1 MDESPPKSDGIPPLD
16 IEEPEKPTPINLW
29 ISGLCHWCC
38 DGVATNVH
46 ECMICRRLFCKT
58 HVSSSDLDLCH
69 ECAAEP
75 NRDPT
80 PIREFAE
87 STVTI
92 GPLID
97 DEGVRHTG
105 KLITPVGDTFVASR
119 YIDSLSDEQQEEMLM
134 EYRAKVQEAEK
145 LLYSHTIVASTV
157 KMAISERKRKKRIQ
171 DHAAR
176 IVRTPQGKQIVLPGR
191 QTGPRVPQKV
201 GIDAVKERIASM
213 SKEEK
218 KAFVAKLFEVL
229 KSK

>member
-1 MDESPPKSDGIPPLD
+1 MDESPPKFDGIPPLD
-16 IEEPEKPTPINLW
+16 IEEPEKPTPIVLW
-29 ISGLCHWCC
+29 ISGLCHWCLN
-38 DGVATNVH
+38 GVATNVH
-46 ECMICRRLFCKT
+46 ECMVCHRHFCKT
-58 HVSSSDLDLCH
+58 HVSANDLDLCH
-69 ECAAEP
+69 ECAVEP

-80 PIREFAE
+80 PIKEFTE

-105 KLITPVGDTFVASR
+105 KLITPVGDTFVAAR
-119 YIDSLSDEQQEEMLM
+119 YIDSLDDAALEAMLT
-134 EYRAKVQEAEK
+134 EYRDKVQEAEK
-145 LLYSHTIVASTV
+145 LLYSHTIVAGTV
-157 KMAISERKRKKRIQ
+157 EMAISERKRKKRIQ

-201 GIDAVKERIASM
+201 GMEAVKERIASM
-213 SKEEK
+213 TKEEK
-218 KAFVAKLFEVL
+218 KALFAKMLEVL